1 MPGIGA
7 CLRQKKLIGYL
18 RSVVY
23 QGGEEEGAGRTG
35 GGGALMSNLYLIS
48 HHWYDMEKLTVPGSS
63 NLNLSFSG
71 AQQNVLCEK
80 DEEKMC
86 YILF

>member
-1 MPGIGA
+1 MKGKISNSLKPPLTKTPSEVGLELNEMPGIGA

-35 GGGALMSNLYLIS
+35 GGT
-48 HHWYDMEKLTVPGSS
+48 H
-63 NLNLSFSG
+63 
-71 AQQNVLCEK
+71 
-80 DEEKMC
+80 
-86 YILF
+86 